1 MSKMVASTELRPGVM
16 FEMPNGSVYV
26 TSGDEPTGTLQ
37 ARLWCAHPPD
47 AVTFDPPRI
56 DIPAEQELLLL
67 SGKEAEQH
75 ARHDGYVEAV
85 FRNEMERRNE
95 VMLRS
100 AHERGTVAAAEQRQ
114 RDQARLPW
122 WRKLLTKRVGA
133 SDIP

>member
-47 AVTFDPPRI
+47 AVTFDPPQI
-56 DIPAEQELLLL
+56 TIVAGQDVCLL
-67 SGKEAEQH
+67 SAKEAEQH
-75 ARHDGYVEAV
+75 ARHEGYVEAV

-100 AHERGTVAAAEQRQ
+100 AHERGNVAAAEQRQ
-114 RDQARLPW
+114 HDRNRLPW
-122 WRKLLTKRVGA
+122 WRKLLA
-133 SDIP
+133 